1 MVARFRSREFLSS
14 KAGLEFRGVFLR
26 ERSTPLNPILCKT
39 LNKTEQK
46 KSLNF
51 FPIKKSR
58 RSFVMGN
65 AALTKAS
72 GRSCVPGGGGG
83 KASSSSSMD
92 ERIDALVLR
101 LHEVKSSSSS
111 SSSSFYIESRK
122 CCHFQT
128 MMMMMMMSLCRDIG
142 VLVSSSSLGKTKRDE
157 EERKKRRKRNA
168 GERASVFLRV
178 VSVAFSFATKA
189 CLVFCISLEITHSSF
204 SLNTTTTNNNNNNQ
218 NENTNH
224 KRLKR

>member
-14 KAGLEFRGVFLR
+14 AELEFRGVFLR
-26 ERSTPLNPILCKT
+26 ERSTPLNPLLYKT
-39 LNKTEQK
+39 LNKTASEK

-51 FPIKKSR
+51 FPIKKR
-58 RSFVMGN
+58 TFLLFRYQNVMGN

-128 MMMMMMMSLCRDIG
+128 MMMMIMMSLCRDIG

-168 GERASVFLRV
+168 GERAFFCASFRRVFVCDKSVFGILYLSRNH
-178 VSVAFSFATKA
+178 SLFFFS
-189 CLVFCISLEITHSSF
+189 
-204 SLNTTTTNNNNNNQ
+204 Q
-218 NENTNH
+218 YYY
-224 KRLKR
+224 